1 MAIRFTE
8 DQQKVIDT
16 RNKNVLVSAAA
27 GSGKTA
33 VLVERIV
40 SLVCDEKNKIDID
53 ELLVVTFTKA
63 AAAEMRERVCKR
75 IGEKLEENP
84 SSEHLQKQYALVH
97 RAMITTIDSFC
108 LNVVRNHF
116 REIDFDPDFRV
127 MDEGERELLRRDVLS
142 ELLEEK
148 YEEGDERFLAAS
160 MFFSPNRSNDSDF
173 EKAIMDLQEYAES
186 FAWPEKFLTERKK
199 DHEDTLGALTDVR
212 LAGGKAI
219 GDPLGVFFYKYLKG
233 ITDGY
238 ISDYEKAI
246 KLCDADGG
254 PAVYKN
260 TFLDEKMRLEEA
272 FGGENALEIAEGLKR
287 YVNDNLKLPSYST
300 KPKKGETVLGT
311 EIERKEAIKGEA
323 KGLRNEAKKKINKLV
338 DVFFTPGIE
347 EKAEISDKCAP
358 YMNELLDVTIE
369 FRRRFLEKKA
379 EKKVTDFGDLEHF
392 ALDILIDPEGNPTP
406 AALEYRE
413 HFKEIM
419 VDEYQDSNL
428 VQDVLLDAISSKEPG
443 KFDRFMV
450 GDVKQSIYGFRQA
463 RPDLFLEKFASYP
476 VTEGCERI
484 DLSKNFR
491 SRTEVLDCVNEIFDK
506 IMHEKTGSIEYDS
519 AARLYAGASYP
530 EVGESFKAELVLI
543 DSKLSE
549 EINESEDNQDDNN
562 ENEAEEYSLSAE
574 AYREE
579 ETESLVLANLVRKAL
594 DSKVTETVRTP
605 EGEVRRLRPA
615 RYSDIVI
622 LHRSPSRIAD
632 ALGKVFEEEGIPI
645 SINQGG
651 GYFSTPE
658 IKSVMQL
665 LRTINNPLSDISLFG
680 TLISVFGGLGDG
692 DVSEIKAN
700 NPGMGLWEAVKKDCP
715 SFADKINRYRK
726 YATYRSI
733 RELLQVIFDEHDY
746 LEYIAALPGGAKRRA
761 NAEMLLT
768 YASNF
773 EKTSYY
779 GLYHFVRYI
788 DQLEKYT
795 TDNTSEADV
804 LGESA
809 DVVRLMS
816 IHKSKGL
823 EFPITIIAGMGKSF
837 NLMDAKAKIAHNN
850 ELGLGCDYID
860 LEKRIKLKSIRR
872 EIIAKKILE
881 DSISEEMRLL
891 YVAMT
896 RAKEKLIMVGRI
908 EDAEKVLEK
917 VKSGFDDELSYS
929 KFINAKTY
937 LDLVLPV
944 IGGCGSIRV
953 SLMSGEDIESNRVS
967 EQLSLEDHRIEL
979 KRAEEKADRDELS
992 RIEERFSYKY
1002 PFEYL
1007 NKLYTK
1013 TTVSELKMAAML
1025 DEDESAYE
1033 KFESRE
1039 TEKYIPSFRREET
1052 GITGTVRG
1060 NSYHRVMEIMDF
1072 DRTLGKALG
1081 GRISTFDEFKKAV
1094 SEKKAEIEN
1103 CLKEFL
1109 EEELKEHR
1117 ISEECFEAVNLS
1129 KILWFMTSRLS
1140 FRMWKSAS
1148 LGKLYREQPFVLSI
1162 PANKVNSEF
1171 PESER
1176 VIIQGIIDAYF
1187 VEGDSVILLD
1197 YKTDAVKSCDELVKR
1212 YETQLDYYQEAI
1224 EKLTGLGVTE
1234 RILYSFSLGE
1244 QVGC

>member
-1 MAIRFTE
+1 VAIKFTD

-75 IGEKLEENP
+75 ISEKLEEDP
-84 SSEHLQKQYALVH
+84 ASEHLQKQYALVH

-108 LNVVRNHF
+108 LNVLKNHF
-116 REIDFDPDFRV
+116 RDIDFDPDFRV
-127 MDEGERELLRRDVLS
+127 MDEGERELLRRDVIT

-148 YEEGDERFLAAS
+148 YDEADEKFLAAS
-160 MFFSPNRSNDSDF
+160 RFFSPNRSDDSEF
-173 EKAIMDLQEYAES
+173 EAAIMELQEYAES
-186 FAWPEKFLTERKK
+186 FAWPEKFLLERKK
-199 DHEDTLGALTDVR
+199 DHDDTFASITNVTVEDGE
-212 LAGGKAI
+212 I
-219 GDPLGVFFYKYLKG
+219 SGDPLGVFFYKFVKG
-233 ITDGY
+233 LTDGY

-246 KLCDADGG
+246 KLCDVDGG
-254 PAVYKN
+254 PSVYKN
-260 TFLDEKMRLEEA
+260 SFIDEKMRLEEA
-272 FGGENALEIAEGLKR
+272 AKGETVIEIGEGLKR
-287 YVNDNLKLPSYST
+287 YANNLGKLPSYST
-300 KPKKGETVLGT
+300 KGKKGEEVLPS
-311 EIERKEAIKGEA
+311 EIERRDGIKDEV
-323 KGLRNEAKKKINKLV
+323 KGLRDGVKASVKKLI
-338 DVFFTPGIE
+338 DDFFTPGIE

-369 FRRRFLEKKA
+369 FRRRFLQKKA
-379 EKKVTDFGDLEHF
+379 EKKIVDFGDLEHF
-392 ALDILIDPEGNPTP
+392 ALEILIDEDGNPTP

-428 VQDVLLDAISSKEPG
+428 VQDVLLDAIASKEPG

-463 RPDLFLEKFASYP
+463 RPDLFLEKFSSYL
-476 VTEGCERI
+476 VTDGCERI

-491 SRTEVLDCVNEIFDK
+491 SRSEVLDSVNEIFEK
-506 IMHEKTGSIEYDS
+506 IMHAKTGSIEYDD
-519 AARLYAGASYP
+519 AARLYVGASYP
-530 EVGESFKAELVLI
+530 EGGEDFKAELVLI
-543 DSKLSE
+543 DSKLSDELKENGEDE
-549 EINESEDNQDDNN
+549 EPEETEDG
-562 ENEAEEYSLSAE
+562 EYSLSAA

-579 ETESLVLANLVRKAL
+579 ETEALVLANIVRKAL
-594 DSKVTETVRTP
+594 DSKVTETVKTE

-658 IKSVMQL
+658 IKSIMQL
-665 LRTINNPLSDISLFG
+665 LRTINNPLSDIALFG
-680 TLISVFGGLGDG
+680 SLVSVFGGLTDG
-692 DVSEIKAN
+692 DVAKIKAD
-700 NPGMGLWEAVKKDCP
+700 NPGAGLWEAVKKDYP
-715 SFADKINRYRK
+715 PFADKINRYRK

-837 NLMDAKAKIAHNN
+837 NLMDTKAKIVHNN
-850 ELGLGCDYID
+850 ELGLGCDHID
-860 LEKRIKLKSIRR
+860 LDRRIKLNSIRKD
-872 EIIAKKILE
+872 IIAKKILE

-896 RAKEKLIMVGRI
+896 RAKEKLIMVGKI
-908 EDAEKVLEK
+908 KEAEKKLEK
-917 VKSGFDDELSYS
+917 IKAGFDEELSYS
-929 KFINAKTY
+929 KFIGAKTY
-937 LDLVLPV
+937 FDLVLPV
-944 IGGCGSIRV
+944 IGGCSSTVV
-953 SLMSGEDIESNRVS
+953 SVMTGEDIESNRVS
-967 EQLSLEDHRIEL
+967 EQLSLEGHRIEL
-979 KRAEEKADRDELS
+979 KRADEKADKEELS
-992 RIEERFSYKY
+992 RIEERFNYKY

-1007 NKLYTK
+1007 SKLYTK

-1025 DEDESAYE
+1025 DEDETAYE

-1039 TEKYIPSFRREET
+1039 TEKYIPEFRREKQ

-1072 DRTLGKALG
+1072 DRVLGYVCG
-1081 GRISTFDEFKKAV
+1081 GRPESFDEFKKICG
-1094 SEKKAEIEN
+1094 EKENELKKRIAEY
-1103 CLKEFL
+1103 L
-1109 EEELKEHR
+1109 EEERRDLR
-1117 ISEECFEAVNLS
+1117 ITDECVEAVNS
-1129 KILWFMTSRLS
+1129 FKIMTFLKSELAY
-1140 FRMWKSAS
+1140 RMWSSRSKGG
-1148 LGKLYREQPFVLSI
+1148 LFREQPFVLSI

-1171 PESER
+1171 PESES

-1187 VEGDSVILLD
+1187 KEGDSIVLLD
-1197 YKTDAVKSCDELVKR
+1197 YKTDAVENTADLVKR
-1212 YETQLDYYQEAI
+1212 YETQLDYYEEAI
-1224 EKLTGLGVTE
+1224 EKLTGLKVKE

-1244 QVGC
+1244 QVSC

>member
-63 AAAEMRERVCKR
+63 AAAEMRERICKR
-75 IGEKLEENP
+75 ISEKLEENP

-97 RAMITTIDSFC
+97 RAMITTIDAFC
-108 LNVVRNHF
+108 LNVLKNHF

-148 YEEGDERFLAAS
+148 YEEAEEKFLAAS
-160 MFFSPNRSNDSDF
+160 RFFSPEGSDLEF
-173 EKAIMDLQEYAES
+173 EAAIMNLQEYAES
-186 FAWPEKFLTERKK
+186 FAWPEKFLLERKK
-199 DHEDTLGALTDVR
+199 DHDDTFASITDVTT
-212 LAGGKAI
+212 ADGTISGNPI
-219 GDPLGVFFYKYLKG
+219 GVFFYKYVKG
-233 ITDGY
+233 LTGGY

-246 KLCDADGG
+246 RLCDEDGG

-260 TFLDEKMRLEEA
+260 SFADEKMRIEEA
-272 FGGENALEIAEGLKR
+272 AAGQTAIEIGEGLKR
-287 YVNDNLKLPSYST
+287 YTDNLGSLPRCST
-300 KPKKGETVLGT
+300 KGKKGEEVLPS
-311 EIERKEAIKGEA
+311 EIERRDGLKEEA
-323 KGLRNEAKKKINKLV
+323 KGLRDGVKASVNKLI
-338 DVFFTPGIE
+338 DDFFTPGIR
-347 EKAEISDKCAP
+347 EKAAVSDKCAP
-358 YMNELLDVTIE
+358 YMNELLDITIE

-379 EKKVTDFGDLEHF
+379 EKKIVDFGDIEHF
-392 ALDILIDPEGNPTP
+392 ALDILIDENGDPTP

-428 VQDVLLDAISSKEPG
+428 VQDVLLDAIASKEPG
-443 KFDRFMV
+443 KYDRFMV

-463 RPDLFLEKFASYP
+463 RPDLFLEKFSTYP
-476 VTEGCERI
+476 VTDGCERI

-491 SRTEVLDCVNEIFDK
+491 SRPEVLDSVNEIFEK
-506 IMHEKTGSIEYDS
+506 IMHVKTGSIEYDD

-530 EVGESFKAELVLI
+530 DGGNDFKTELVLI

-549 EINESEDNQDDNN
+549 ELN
-562 ENEAEEYSLSAE
+562 ENGGRENKEGSDEAGDSVSSEE
-574 AYREE
+574 YREE
-579 ETESLVLANLVRKAL
+579 EMESLVLANLVRKAL
-594 DSKVTETVRTP
+594 DSKVTETVKTAD
-605 EGEVRRLRPA
+605 GEIRRLRPA
-615 RYSDIVI
+615 RYGDIVI
-622 LHRSPSRIAD
+622 LHRTPSKIAD
-632 ALGKVFEEEGIPI
+632 ALGKIFEEEGIPI
-645 SINQGG
+645 SISQGG

-692 DVSEIKAN
+692 DVAEIKAN

-715 SFADKINRYRK
+715 LFADKINRYRK

-761 NAEMLLT
+761 NGEMLLT

-823 EFPITIIAGMGKSF
+823 EFPITIIAGMGKNF
-837 NLMDAKAKIAHNN
+837 NLMDTSAKIVRSN
-850 ELGLGCDYID
+850 ELGLGCGYVD
-860 LEKRIKLKSIRR
+860 LDKRIMLKSIRKD
-872 EIIAKKILE
+872 IISKKIQE
-881 DSISEEMRLL
+881 DLISEEMRLL

-896 RAKEKLIMVGRI
+896 RAKEKLIMAGRVK
-908 EDAEKVLEK
+908 DAQKKLEK
-917 VKSGFDDELSYS
+917 IETGFDEKLSYS
-929 KFINAKTY
+929 KFISAKNY
-937 LDLVLPV
+937 FDLVLPV
-944 IGGCGSIRV
+944 AGGCGSISV
-953 SLMSGEDIESNRVS
+953 SVMSGEDIESNRVS

-979 KRAEEKADRDELS
+979 KRSEEKADRDELS

-1081 GRISTFDEFKKAV
+1081 GRISSFDEFKKAV

-1129 KILWFMTSRLS
+1129 KILWFMTSRLA
-1140 FRMWKSAS
+1140 FRMWKSAAE
-1148 LGKLYREQPFVLSI
+1148 GKLFREQPFVLSI

-1171 PESER
+1171 PESES

-1212 YETQLDYYQEAI
+1212 YETQLDYYQQAI